1 MDDLKLMFADQP
13 AVAKWIGVVT
23 LFWSSIVLFELVK

>member
-1 MDDLKLMFADQP
+1 MDDLKLMFADQS

-23 LFWSSIVLFELVK
+23 LFWFSIVLIELVK